1 MIVGRW
7 RRFVVFVLGRGLWL
21 VGGRWRSIIAGG
33 RLAIVGFILGLGVF
47 CRRAVVY
54 WGLVWGHIA
63 ACRLVL
69 VWLAAHGGP
78 EVVDDRVL
86 PVVGRVPV
94 VGVGSRIGGR
104 IVDGLWL
111 DDVLDVAGVWRNLD
125 ARNLHPWVPWWWT
138 VDHWLALI
146 ISISPVKVRALE
158 ICGIVISV

>member
-7 RRFVVFVLGRGLWL
+7 RRVVVFVLGRGLWL
-21 VGGRWRSIIAGG
+21 IGGRWRSIIAGG
-33 RLAIVGFILGLGVF
+33 RLAIVGFILGLLGVF
-47 CRRAVVY
+47 CRWAVVY
-54 WGLVWGHIA
+54 WWLVWGHIA

-125 ARNLHPWVPWWWT
+125 PRNLHPWVPWWGT

-146 ISISPVKVRALE
+146 ISISPVKVRALNV
-158 ICGIVISV
+158 CGIV